1 MYQRERLQLYLVKF
15 KSSYNLV
22 ARTRTW
28 HHSHIKFESRL
39 ILLSGSWHLHNWGE
53 SFRVSFIILGF
64 CGRGQPRLLFTLSS
78 GESSYFDD
86 QGEMRRSDWLG
97 NS

>member
-15 KSSYNLV
+15 KSNYNLV

-39 ILLSGSWHLHNWGE
+39 ILLSGSWRLHNWGE
-53 SFRVSFIILGF
+53 SFRVLWKGSTTTIIHTVVWQKL
-64 CGRGQPRLLFTLSS
+64 T
-78 GESSYFDD
+78 SYFDD